1 MAISVN
7 IRRWGNSNIIRL
19 PKKLLSSLGDN
30 YNSFSAEVKDGK
42 LLLTPISKDKV
53 NSLEELF
60 EDFDVDKY
68 FSEKQ
73 VDNLEMDW
81 GKPQGLEKIE

>member
-7 IRRWGNSNIIRL
+7 N
-19 PKKLLSSLGDN
+19 
-30 YNSFSAEVKDGK
+30 GK
-42 LLLTPISKDKV
+42 PLLTPISKDKV

-81 GKPQGLEKIE
+81 GEPQGLEKIE